1 MGHIGGDDF
10 IIFIDDYRY
19 EEYCRTI
26 IAEFDRILQEFYH
39 PGHLMQQHVLTE
51 SRSGVVE
58 EIPLVSISIAV
69 VTNRYRHFDSIED
82 LSGEA
87 ARLKKKSKMIR
98 GSSFVDDR
106 DLSAS
111 KSG

>member
-1 MGHIGGDDF
+1 M
-10 IIFIDDYRY
+10 
-19 EEYCRTI
+19 
-26 IAEFDRILQEFYH
+26 LQYY
-39 PGHLMQQHVLTE
+39 VLTE
-51 SRSGVVE
+51 SRSGAVE
-58 EIPLVSISIAV
+58 EIPLVPISIAV

-87 ARLKKKSKMIR
+87 ARLKKKCKMIK

-106 DLSAS
+106 GLSAS